1 MRPLSKFCSVVAVS
15 GLTLVGLTLSLA
27 QPGRTQTV
35 LTQAVVE
42 SMSNQVRVVSQSQ
55 SPRSARVS
63 DVIRPG
69 DAIATAASSRA
80 DLRFNDQSLARL
92 GAQSIF
98 RFNPGTRNIDLSQGT
113 ALVLIRPGQGG
124 TTIRTPNGAAGV
136 RGSALV
142 VRYDPATDT
151 TLVAALTNS
160 GIVVFNQ
167 DGSETLPI
175 AAGEMAVFI
184 ENQPAKVY
192 KFDLDTFYATS
203 PLVAGLDLNNL
214 EETDSP
220 DGLDEVREETTE
232 ALDSQTPI
240 DAEDSETLVNPEF
253 ISMTEL
259 DDDGEFTDLEIS
271 VVDVDINDLD
281 DADLLETL
289 ADSRG
294 ALDVWSVVVGGETRQ
309 QQILM
314 ETMMTGGVFP
324 GGGATGGVFPG
335 GGATGGVFPGGGATG
350 GVFPGGGATGGV
362 FPGGGATGGVFPGG
376 GATGGVFPG
385 GGGKP

>member
-1 MRPLSKFCSVVAVS
+1 M
-15 GLTLVGLTLSLA
+15 SLA

-42 SMSNQVRVVSQSQ
+42 SVSNQVRVVSQSQ

-63 DVIRPG
+63 EVIRPG

-167 DGSETLPI
+167 DGLETLPI

-214 EETDSP
+214 EASDSSDGLDSDGLDSDGLDS

-232 ALDSQTPI
+232 ALDSQTPV
-240 DAEDSETLVNPEF
+240 DADDPETLVNPEF

-259 DDDGEFTDLEIS
+259 EDNAELTDLAIS

-281 DADLLETL
+281 DADLVETL
-289 ADSRG
+289 ADSREE
-294 ALDVWSVVVGGETRQ
+294 LDVWSVVVGGEMRQ
-309 QQILM
+309 QQILI

-362 FPGGGATGGVFPGG
+362 FPGGGA
-376 GATGGVFPG
+376 FPG
-385 GGGKP
+385 GGGNP